1 MEKNVDLDGLMEE
14 MDKMEEKKVI
24 SETEKERRVE
34 ELQRI
39 RELLLSRVK
48 DEVVTVKEVGRR
60 GTPQVEIEGEKIKCL
75 RGFGFSIAHSNQG
88 VGENDEWDET
98 LGGESFLDAEV
109 AGTRGARIHFVLT
122 TDSLNAFVYEPY
134 LPMAITHIFDEELV
148 ELLSVVPTENG
159 EIDNFEEFRKYVQ
172 WYMGRYIQNKKNIN
186 TKEQQK
192 KKKGFFQKIQER
204 GK

>member
-60 GTPQVEIEGEKIKCL
+60 GTGC
-75 RGFGFSIAHSNQG
+75 
-88 VGENDEWDET
+88 
-98 LGGESFLDAEV
+98 
-109 AGTRGARIHFVLT
+109 
-122 TDSLNAFVYEPY
+122 
-134 LPMAITHIFDEELV
+134 
-148 ELLSVVPTENG
+148 
-159 EIDNFEEFRKYVQ
+159 
-172 WYMGRYIQNKKNIN
+172 
-186 TKEQQK
+186 
-192 KKKGFFQKIQER
+192 
-204 GK
+204 